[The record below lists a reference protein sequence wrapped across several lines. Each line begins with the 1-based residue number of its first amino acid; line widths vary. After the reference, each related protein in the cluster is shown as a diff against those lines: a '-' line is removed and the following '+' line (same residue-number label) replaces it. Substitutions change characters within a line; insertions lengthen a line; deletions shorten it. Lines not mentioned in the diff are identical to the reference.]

1 MERIKSNGLN
11 EKEVLASREKHG
23 LNLLTPPKQTPWW
36 KLYLE
41 KFEDP
46 IIVILLFATMI
57 SLIFGFIHGE
67 YTESVGIICAVL
79 LATGVGF
86 WQEYSAKKKFD
97 AMKSDKDYEMVKV
110 RRDGVVV
117 EITKDQ
123 MVVGDVAILAA
134 GDEIPADIELYM
146 STDMKV
152 AEAAMTGESVAVDKH
167 PIDEPYTGSGFAPN
181 LLLRGT
187 NVEQGMGE
195 GIVIKVGD
203 ETEIG
208 KTTRQAS
215 EETDNETPLQIKLSE
230 LAAMINKVAFGIAAL
245 MFIILNLVHW
255 DFAFG
260 DAPFTWSLETLM
272 AEVQFL
278 MGAVVV
284 VIVAVPEGLP
294 LSVTLALAFSMK
306 TMAKEN
312 NLVKKMHACETIGA
326 VNVIFTDKT
335 GTLTQNMMKVV
346 DFDVKE
352 EHKPMLDLI
361 GAVNSTASWS
371 NGEQVLGNPTES
383 AILKSMGKSL
393 SEQLRAEYQVLSCI
407 PFSSAY

>member
-152 AEAAMTGESVAVDKH
+152 AEAAMTG
-167 PIDEPYTGSGFAPN
+167 
-181 LLLRGT
+181 
-187 NVEQGMGE
+187 
-195 GIVIKVGD
+195 
-203 ETEIG
+203 
-208 KTTRQAS
+208 
-215 EETDNETPLQIKLSE
+215 
-230 LAAMINKVAFGIAAL
+230 
-245 MFIILNLVHW
+245 
-255 DFAFG
+255 
-260 DAPFTWSLETLM
+260 
-272 AEVQFL
+272 
-278 MGAVVV
+278 
-284 VIVAVPEGLP
+284 
-294 LSVTLALAFSMK
+294 
-306 TMAKEN
+306 
-312 NLVKKMHACETIGA
+312 
-326 VNVIFTDKT
+326 
-335 GTLTQNMMKVV
+335 
-346 DFDVKE
+346 
-352 EHKPMLDLI
+352 
-361 GAVNSTASWS
+361 
-371 NGEQVLGNPTES
+371 
-383 AILKSMGKSL
+383 
-393 SEQLRAEYQVLSCI
+393 
-407 PFSSAY
+407 

>member
-134 GDEIPADIELYM
+134 GDEIPADIELY
-146 STDMKV
+146 SATDMKV

-167 PIDEPYTGSGFAPN
+167 PTLLSLEPHAWKLCILEYWQSCN
-181 LLLRGT
+181 
-187 NVEQGMGE
+187 
-195 GIVIKVGD
+195 
-203 ETEIG
+203 
-208 KTTRQAS
+208 KTFSWFMFFSSLIHLYRINKQTS
-215 EETDNETPLQIKLSE
+215 EATQYPRKLS
-230 LAAMINKVAFGIAAL
+230 
-245 MFIILNLVHW
+245 
-255 DFAFG
+255 
-260 DAPFTWSLETLM
+260 
-272 AEVQFL
+272 
-278 MGAVVV
+278 
-284 VIVAVPEGLP
+284 VAV
-294 LSVTLALAFSMK
+294 S
-306 TMAKEN
+306 
-312 NLVKKMHACETIGA
+312 
-326 VNVIFTDKT
+326 VIF
-335 GTLTQNMMKVV
+335 QS
-346 DFDVKE
+346 
-352 EHKPMLDLI
+352 KPAPDSYLHP
-361 GAVNSTASWS
+361 A
-371 NGEQVLGNPTES
+371 Q
-383 AILKSMGKSL
+383 SL
-393 SEQLRAEYQVLSCI
+393 HS
-407 PFSSAY
+407 